1 MYVPSYQMHN
11 VLNVYSKQLR
21 QNMASGGKNK
31 APQEHQTDRVN
42 LTPEGKRRTTIEK
55 VSREILDKISR
66 FGSLKNIRQQNYEKS
81 TVNTNEETISD
92 KAGNKTFVFN
102 AIDTINKKS
111 TNTLSVDDSS
121 FLIQRLDQLAKM
133 PVIKRRNPGSENRSL
148 DSALGVDDS
157 RRGAKG
163 GQYD

>member
-21 QNMASGGKNK
+21 QNMVLEGKNK
-31 APQEHQTDRVN
+31 LPQQRQTDRVN
-42 LTPEGKRRTTIEK
+42 LTSVGNRQATIEK
-55 VSREILDKISR
+55 VSRDILNKISR
-66 FGSLKNIRQQNYEKS
+66 YGSLKDSRQQVYERK
-81 TVNTNEETISD
+81 TVDIKEEALPE
-92 KAGNKTFVFN
+92 KAENKTFVFN

-133 PVIKRRNPGSENRSL
+133 PAIKRRNPGSENRSL
-148 DSALGVDDS
+148 GSDAGVDDS